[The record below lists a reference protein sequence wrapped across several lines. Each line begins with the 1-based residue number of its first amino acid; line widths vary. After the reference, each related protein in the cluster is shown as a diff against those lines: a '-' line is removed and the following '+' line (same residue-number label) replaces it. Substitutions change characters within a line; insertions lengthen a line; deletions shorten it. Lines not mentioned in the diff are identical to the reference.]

1 MINPVKMVVD
11 LVYGHKA
18 VLALVIIINTI
29 GSLFGL
35 YFYWDQLM
43 MTPWYY
49 WLFVPDCP
57 LYSFFIVFALIF
69 IARGKKFDTFN
80 VITTVGLAM
89 YGAWTMFTLIFFRE
103 VFFAPENALMSAG
116 LWTSHLGL
124 ALESV
129 LLLPYIRKAGAV
141 SWLIAGAWF
150 FVQDFFDYFVPFYYA
165 GHVMRLHPLAIM
177 EYYTLGMASYG
188 YLLTKLDTMMYVTF
202 ALSFLSIALMFFVSR
217 KGAFIVTEPDISLK
231 KVAWKPMTPRN

>member
-1 MINPVKMVVD
+1 MVVD

-18 VLALVIIINTI
+18 LLALVVIINVI

-35 YFYWDQLM
+35 YYYWDQLM

-57 LYSFFIVFALIF
+57 LYSLFMVFALIF
-69 IARGKKFDTFN
+69 IAMGKRFDTFN

-103 VFFAPENALMSAG
+103 VFFAPENALMSIV
-116 LWTSHLGL
+116 LWASHLGL

-129 LLLPYIRKAGAV
+129 LLLPYIKKAGIV
-141 SWLIAGAWF
+141 SWTLAGAWF
-150 FVQDFFDYFVPFYYA
+150 LAQDFFDYFIRFTYA

-177 EYYTLGMASYG
+177 EYYTRGMNSYG
-188 YLLTKLDTMMYVTF
+188 YLLAKLDSTMYVTF
-202 ALSFLSIALMFFVSR
+202 ALSFFFIALMLFIS
-217 KGAFIVTEPDISLK
+217 KKWAFIVTEPDISLK
-231 KVAWKPMTPRN
+231 KGLPRS